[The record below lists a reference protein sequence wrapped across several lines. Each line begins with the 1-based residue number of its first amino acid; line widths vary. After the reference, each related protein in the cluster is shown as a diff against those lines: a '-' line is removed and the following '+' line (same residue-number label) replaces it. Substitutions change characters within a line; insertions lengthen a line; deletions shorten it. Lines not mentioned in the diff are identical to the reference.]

1 MQDYG
6 YNEDRAQIKKMV
18 IWIVVGVVIAVL
30 LGWGIWALRVA
41 TSGVAGQ
48 GNAVVQKNSAANW
61 TQAQAGFVVRYAE
74 VEATDRKIQNAWE
87 RLQKDPEDRFA
98 ETNYYGARDVCESQV
113 ADYNSLARTYLA
125 EDFRDADLPEQID
138 DTNPLT
144 DCKEN

>member
-18 IWIVVGVVIAVL
+18 IWIVVGVVLAVL

-61 TQAQAGFVVRYAE
+61 TRAQADFVVLYASI
-74 VEATDRKIQNAWE
+74 EAQDRKINNAWE
-87 RLQKDPEDRFA
+87 RLEADPDDRFA
-98 ETNYYGARDVCESQV
+98 ETNYYGARDVCESTV
-113 ADYNSLARTYLA
+113 ADYNAKALSFLAK
-125 EDFRDADLPEQID
+125 DFRGADLPEQID

>member
-61 TQAQAGFVVRYAE
+61 TRAQADFEERYATI
-74 VEATDRKIQNAWE
+74 EAQDRKIQMHYD
-87 RLQKDPEDRFA
+87 RLQADPDDRFA
-98 ETNYYGARDVCESQV
+98 ETNYYGARDVCESAV
-113 ADYNSLARTYLA
+113 GDYNAKARTFLA
-125 EDFRDADLPEQID
+125 EDFRSADLPERID
-138 DTNPLT
+138 GTNSLT